1 MQLLTGTSTAATFTV
16 SAYLDILKHSDDFL
30 TISYQLC
37 GTLLTDLN
45 MNRSAT
51 AQAASN
57 LVRCLSAGGAV
68 AILQPL
74 VENVGPAGCFA
85 IYASI
90 VSLSVPL
97 IWVLQRYGVA
107 WRKGQPVAS

>member
-1 MQLLTGTSTAATFTV
+1 MCAVQKTDS
-16 SAYLDILKHSDDFL
+16 LK
-30 TISYQLC
+30 LC

-68 AILQPL
+68 AILQPMI
-74 VENVGPAGCFA
+74 ENVGPAGCFA

-90 VSLSVPL
+90 IALGIPL
-97 IWVLQRYGVA
+97 AWVLQRYGVA
-107 WRKGQPVAS
+107 WRKGQPMVS

>member
-1 MQLLTGTSTAATFTV
+1 VFYPWSSYHGSF
-16 SAYLDILKHSDDFL
+16 SDSL
-30 TISYQLC
+30 QLC

-45 MNRSAT
+45 MDRSAT

-68 AILQPL
+68 AIWQPM

-90 VSLSVPL
+90 IFLGIPL
-97 IWVLQRYGVA
+97 AWVLQRYGIA
-107 WRKGQPVAS
+107 WRKGQPVAA

>member
-1 MQLLTGTSTAATFTV
+1 M
-16 SAYLDILKHSDDFL
+16 D
-30 TISYQLC
+30 
-37 GTLLTDLN
+37 
-45 MNRSAT
+45 RSAT

-68 AILQPL
+68 AILQPM

-90 VSLSVPL
+90 IFLGIPL
-97 IWVLQRYGVA
+97 NWVLQRYGVS
-107 WRKGQPVAS
+107 WRKGQPLTS

>member
-1 MQLLTGTSTAATFTV
+1 MRTIQTNDS
-16 SAYLDILKHSDDFL
+16 LK
-30 TISYQLC
+30 LC

-57 LVRCLSAGGAV
+57 LVRCLSRRSGG
-68 AILQPL
+68 ILQPM
-74 VENVGPAGCFA
+74 VENVGLAGCFA

-90 VSLSVPL
+90 IFLGMPL
-97 IWVLQRYGVA
+97 AWVLQRYGVA
-107 WRKGQPVAS
+107 WRKGQPMAF

>member
-1 MQLLTGTSTAATFTV
+1 MTLSNLLV
-16 SAYLDILKHSDDFL
+16 SKC
-30 TISYQLC
+30 TTNNRQLC

-68 AILQPL
+68 AILQPM

-85 IYASI
+85 IYAFI
-90 VSLSVPL
+90 IFLGIPL
-97 IWVLQRYGVA
+97 AWVLQRYGVA
-107 WRKGQPVAS
+107 WRKGQVLAS